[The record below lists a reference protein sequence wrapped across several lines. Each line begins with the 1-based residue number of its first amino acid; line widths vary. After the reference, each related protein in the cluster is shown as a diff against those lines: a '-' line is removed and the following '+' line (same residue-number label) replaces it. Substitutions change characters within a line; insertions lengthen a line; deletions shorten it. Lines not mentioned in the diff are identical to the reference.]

1 MIYKRLRPSIVIL
14 FLLLSVVQMAMAEI
28 NDVASVQ
35 VEPADQTNADE
46 ETAEAVSDVGWPAH
60 YGGVMLQGFYWGS
73 FDESSWEKLGSADT
87 VALYSKYFDLIWVL
101 QSGGMPYQGSR
112 TMGYMP
118 YYYFDHNSCFGSQ
131 DKLKAMIAAYKAKGT
146 GIIEDVVI
154 NHRSSINQTDLLSF
168 PTETYKGTDYHFT
181 SSDVLNDDDGGAT
194 KAYLDY
200 LNSLTDTKLSLS
212 AYGEETCSSV
222 DRQTCESFDGAR
234 DLDHRSLNVQK
245 TIKAYE
251 NFLLDGTDGLGYS
264 GFRYDMARGFLPKH
278 LVDYNKS
285 AKPRFSVGEVFDG
298 NFNEVKWWL
307 NHWTDTTTVDR
318 KQKIIR
324 YNAAFDFPM
333 HFSVMTQGFK
343 NSDFSQRTGAF
354 TLDASGKRTN
364 TPLISDR
371 ALSRY
376 AVTFVDN
383 HDTYYPRYDLSMK
396 NADNMVTSNILAANA

>member
-1 MIYKRLRPSIVIL
+1 MIYKRLRPRIVIL

-46 ETAEAVSDVGWPAH
+46 KTAEAVSDVGWPAH

-87 VALYSKYFDLIWVL
+87 VAQYSKYFDLIWVP

-168 PTETYKGTDYHFT
+168 PTETYKGKDYHFT

-234 DLDHRSLNVQK
+234 DLDHRSSNVQK

-264 GFRYDMARGFLPKH
+264 GFRYDMARGFLPTH
-278 LVDYNKS
+278 LVDRLS
-285 AKPRFSVGEVFDG
+285 
-298 NFNEVKWWL
+298 
-307 NHWTDTTTVDR
+307 
-318 KQKIIR
+318 KI
-324 YNAAFDFPM
+324 
-333 HFSVMTQGFK
+333 
-343 NSDFSQRTGAF
+343 
-354 TLDASGKRTN
+354 
-364 TPLISDR
+364 
-371 ALSRY
+371 
-376 AVTFVDN
+376 
-383 HDTYYPRYDLSMK
+383 
-396 NADNMVTSNILAANA
+396 